1 MTQQQPRPLPSFLNP
16 NDPGPWAVFLEQIE
30 RVRPYLGELEPL
42 VHTLTRAERALIV
55 SIPLRRDDG
64 TIEHFEGF
72 RVQHSLARG
81 PAKGGVRY
89 HQDVTLSEVMALS
102 AWMSIKTAVVGI
114 PYGGGKGGIRID
126 PRNYSKAE
134 IERLTRGYMDAIYDI
149 VGVDRDVPGPDVNTN
164 GQTMAWMLD
173 AFSKRAGGMHP
184 GIVTGKPIALGGSL
198 GRVEATGR
206 GVFTITC
213 CAARDYNVQI
223 EGAKIAIQG
232 FGNVGSVAATLLAQR
247 GAKIVAVQDH
257 TGSIH
262 DPNGLDIPALVK
274 HVAQTGGV
282 HNAPNTK
289 TIDDHDFWA
298 TPCDI
303 LIPAALEGQ
312 IHEGNAGKIQ
322 AKIIVEGA
330 NGPTRPEADDILR
343 ANGIRVVP
351 DVLANA
357 GGVTVSYFEWV
368 QNRARYYW
376 SEEEVYERLDKIM
389 HAAYTAVS
397 ATAKE
402 HDVTMRTAAF
412 ITACRRLIEA
422 QQTLGIGGI

>member
-1 MTQQQPRPLPSFLNP
+1 MTQQQPRPLPSYLNP
-16 NDPGPWAVFLEQIE
+16 DDPGPWAVFLEQIE

-42 VHTLTRAERALIV
+42 IHTLKRAERSMIV
-55 SIPLRRDDG
+55 SIPVRMDDG
-64 TIEHFEGF
+64 SIEHFEGF

-126 PRNYSKAE
+126 PRNYSKPE
-134 IERLTRGYMDAIYDI
+134 LERLTRGYMDNIYDI

-173 AFSKRAGGMHP
+173 AYSKRAGGVYP
-184 GIVTGKPIALGGSL
+184 GIVTGKPISHGGSL

-213 CAARDYNVQI
+213 CAAKDANI
-223 EGAKIAIQG
+223 PIDGAKIAIQG
-232 FGNVGSVAATLLAQR
+232 FGNVGSVAATLLAEK

-257 TGSIH
+257 TGSIYNA
-262 DPNGLDIPALVK
+262 DGLDIPTLVDY
-274 HVAQTGGV
+274 VAEHGGV
-282 HNAPNTK
+282 HNAPNSES
-289 TIDDHDFWA
+289 IAPADFWA
-298 TPCDI
+298 ADCDI

-312 IHEGNAGKIQ
+312 IHRDNAQTIQ

-343 ANGIRVVP
+343 EKNIRVIP

-376 SEEEVYERLDKIM
+376 TEEEVYQRLDKIM

-397 ATAKE
+397 DTAKK

-412 ITACRRLIEA
+412 ITACRRLLEA
-422 QQTLGIGGI
+422 QKTLGAGT